1 MYNHSWPRFCLWYAC
16 LKRQQECTITTDQG
30 CASATRILGSRDT
43 VDSNNALLSR
53 GRKMIELVRAT
64 IQTTTRIIKTIDGLF
79 QSINYLLSSSMD
91 SFQSIHLYHQIYTKA
106 QLFKLRNIR
115 TGARI
120 NCQLEGSDTLSTGV
134 LI

>member
-1 MYNHSWPRFCLWYAC
+1 MFTSCFILRPRSLTTHPP
-16 LKRQQECTITTDQG
+16 LKKNANISGMLVLRDNKSVPSQLTKVVPVLIF
-30 CASATRILGSRDT
+30 ATRILGSRDT

-106 QLFKLRNIR
+106 Q
-115 TGARI
+115 
-120 NCQLEGSDTLSTGV
+120 
-134 LI
+134 

>member
-1 MYNHSWPRFCLWYAC
+1 MLVLRDNKSVPSQLTKVVPVLIF
-16 LKRQQECTITTDQG
+16 
-30 CASATRILGSRDT
+30 ATRILGSRDT

-106 QLFKLRNIR
+106 Q
-115 TGARI
+115 
-120 NCQLEGSDTLSTGV
+120 
-134 LI
+134 